1 MNRYLAGAIG
11 GLLATV
17 PMTLAMEALY
27 RRLPR
32 EERYPLPPRE
42 ITQGIVH
49 KVQPDAPL
57 DDERHAELSLLSH
70 FGYGAFAGA
79 LYPIT
84 RHEIAHPL
92 VYGSAYGVAVW
103 AASYF
108 GWIPA
113 LNILAPPHRHP
124 ANRRR
129 LMIAVHLVWG
139 ASTVWIGER
148 LANRPGD
155 IHGSGR
161 AGTRLEAFHESTE
174 RAHAADRQGARRN
187 EETATRNDP

>member
-42 ITQGIVH
+42 ITQNIMH
-49 KVQPDAPL
+49 KAAPGATL
-57 DDERHAELSLLSH
+57 EDERYAELSLVSH
-70 FGYGAFAGA
+70 FGYGALSGA
-79 LYPIT
+79 LYPVFC
-84 RHEIAHPL
+84 REVAHPL
-92 VYGSAYGVAVW
+92 AYGSGYGVAVW

-113 LNILAPPHRHP
+113 LNILAPPNRHP
-124 ANRRR
+124 TQRRR

-139 ASTVWIGER
+139 AGTVWIGER
-148 LANRPGD
+148 LANRQDD
-155 IHGSGR
+155 IQDSKR
-161 AGTRLEAFHESTE
+161 AGTRLEAFHD
-174 RAHAADRQGARRN
+174 A
-187 EETATRNDP
+187 P